1 MNARI
6 IRQLRNKFIK
16 MFMIAISLVMLFL
29 GAVLNTTNFI
39 SSQRLIFS
47 LLDYIVL
54 NEGSLP
60 EDIRDSEHN
69 HSTFDQ
75 FSSEYSASARYFTV
89 TLDEDGDITNVDTS
103 HISRIDEDE
112 AKEYAQEVLKRT
124 LMREYG
130 RIGTYYYRSADLKNG
145 KTMMAFLDCSAQI
158 LANRRMVSVTVLICL
173 IGLALTYLLLRKFSG
188 YIIQPELER
197 IKSQKLFITNASHEL
212 KTPLAVIRANT
223 EVQEMMDGETEW
235 TRSTRKQ
242 VDRMDGLIRNLVM
255 ISRAQERESGEEL
268 TPVPMTR
275 IVKDSVEPFSSLA
288 IQDEKELVTDL
299 APDIEILADE
309 SGIQQL
315 TTLLV
320 DNAIKYCDEKG
331 TIRVVLDRVSVRF
344 GGLRKNSAVRLVVS
358 NSYAEGEHADYTKFF
373 ERFYREDESHNAD
386 RGGYGIGLSVA
397 ESLCRQYQGRIRANW
412 KDGMIYFICEFPL
425 ACDEEE
431 KP

>member
-1 MNARI
+1 MNARV

-29 GAVLNTTNFI
+29 GTVLNVTNYI

-47 LLDYIVL
+47 LLDYIVM

-60 EDIRDSEHN
+60 EYIKDSEHN
-69 HSTFDQ
+69 RNIFDQ
-75 FSSEYSASARYFTV
+75 FSSEFSASARYFTV
-89 TLDEDGDITNVDTS
+89 TLDENGEVGDVVTS
-103 HISRIDEDE
+103 HISRIDEEE
-112 AKEYAQEVLKRT
+112 AKEFAQEVMNRT

-130 RIGTYYYRSADLKNG
+130 RIGTFYYRTAELKNG
-145 KTMMAFLDCSAQI
+145 GTMMAFLDCATQI
-158 LANRRMVSVTVLICL
+158 KSIQRIISVTIMICL
-173 IGLALTYLLLRKFSG
+173 IGLVLTYLLLRKFSG

-223 EVQEMMDGETEW
+223 EVQEMIDGETEW

-255 ISRAQERESGEEL
+255 IARSQERESGEEL
-268 TPVPMTR
+268 TQIPMTQ
-275 IVKDSVEPFSSLA
+275 IVQDSVEPFSSLA
-288 IQDEKELVTDL
+288 IQDEKELIMDL
-299 APDIEILADE
+299 EPEIRIFADE

-331 TIRVVLDRVSVRF
+331 TIRVKLHRVSVRF
-344 GGLRKNSAVRLVVS
+344 GGLRKNNAVRLTVA
-358 NSYAEGEHADYTKFF
+358 NSYAEGEHADYTRFF

-397 ESLCRQYQGRIRANW
+397 ESLCRQYQGRIRVNW
-412 KDGMIYFICEFPL
+412 KNGMIRFICEFPL
-425 ACDEEE
+425 ADEECQ
-431 KP
+431 